1 MKILVTGG
9 AGFIG
14 TYLIP
19 ALLEEG
25 AEVVAF
31 DIATDPSTLG
41 PVRDKLTYIR
51 GDLASP
57 EDLVRTI
64 LIHRPTDI
72 FHLGCLLAGPCEEN
86 PILGFKVNFGSTLAL
101 LDAAAALKV
110 RRFILTSSISVFG
123 KDVAEP
129 VKDDALKSPANI
141 YGQTKL
147 ACEHLLHWYARQ
159 RGVDARAVRF
169 TWVFGP
175 GRTTGITARYSS
187 LLLDAI
193 ANGQPLE
200 VANPEET
207 GDWLYVKDAVRALLT
222 LWRAEKAPQR
232 IYNIAG
238 GVHSIRQVLE
248 IAKGIKPASR
258 VAFHTDG
265 KRLSPYPAAYDDA
278 PARREL
284 GWRPAYSIEAAVT
297 EHLQIVAARAA
308 GQTH

>member
-1 MKILVTGG
+1 MKVLVTGA

-14 TYLIP
+14 SYLIP
-19 ALLEEG
+19 ALLEGG

-31 DIATDPSTLG
+31 DIVPEPAALG
-41 PVRDKLTYIR
+41 PVRGRIAYVR

-57 EDLVRTI
+57 EDLYRAM

-72 FHLGCLLAGPCEEN
+72 FHLGSLLAGPCEEN
-86 PILGFKVNFGSTLAL
+86 PVLAFKVNAGSALAL
-101 LDAAAALKV
+101 LDAVAALKV

-123 KDVAEP
+123 KDAAEP
-129 VKDDALKSPANI
+129 VKDNAPKNPANI

-147 ACEHLLHWYARQ
+147 ACEHMLHWYARQ

-175 GRTTGITARYSS
+175 GRTTGITALYSS

-193 ANGQPLE
+193 AQGQPLE
-200 VANPEET
+200 VPNPEET

-222 LWRAEKAPQR
+222 LWKADEAPQR

-238 GVHSIRQVLE
+238 GAHSIRQVLE
-248 IAKGIKPASR
+248 IAQRLKPKSQ
-258 VAFHTDG
+258 VVFHPGG
-265 KRLSPYPAAYDDA
+265 KRLSPYPAAYDDT
-278 PARREL
+278 PARQEL
-284 GWRPAYSIEAAVT
+284 GWQPAYSIEEAVK
-297 EHLQIVAARAA
+297 EHLEIVASRVSARKR
-308 GQTH
+308 

>member
-1 MKILVTGG
+1 MKVLVTGG

-14 TYLIP
+14 TFLIP
-19 ALLEEG
+19 ALMEEG

-31 DIATDPSTLG
+31 DIASEPATLQ
-41 PVRDKLTYIR
+41 PFRDRILYIR

-57 EDLVRTI
+57 EDLYRAI
-64 LIHRPTDI
+64 LIHRPSDI
-72 FHLGCLLAGPCEEN
+72 FHLGSILVGPCEEN
-86 PILGFKVNFGSTLAL
+86 PALGFKVNFGSTLTL

-110 RRFILTSSISVFG
+110 QRFILASSISVFG
-123 KDVAEP
+123 KDAVEP
-129 VKDDALKSPANI
+129 VKDDAPKNPANV

-147 ACEHLLHWYARQ
+147 ACEHMLHWYARQ

-175 GRTTGITARYSS
+175 GRSTGITALYSS

-193 ANGQPLE
+193 AQGQPIE
-200 VANPEET
+200 VPNPEET

-222 LWRAEKAPQR
+222 LWKADKASQR

-248 IAKGIKPASR
+248 IAQRLRPKAQ
-258 VAFHTDG
+258 VAYGADG
-265 KRLSPYPAAYDDA
+265 KRFSPYPAAYDDT

-284 GWRPAYSIEAAVT
+284 GWQPAYSIEAAVE
-297 EHLQIVAARAA
+297 EHLQIVTARAA
-308 GQTH
+308 SRER

>member
-1 MKILVTGG
+1 MRVLVTGG

-14 TYLIP
+14 IHLIP

-25 AEVVAF
+25 ADVVAF
-31 DIATDPSTLG
+31 DLATDPPTLR
-41 PVRDKLTYIR
+41 PFTDRITYVR

-57 EDLVRTI
+57 EDLFRTA
-64 LIHRPTDI
+64 LTHRPTDI
-72 FHLGCLLAGPCEEN
+72 FHLGSLLAGPCDEN
-86 PILGFKVNFGSTLAL
+86 PILGFRVNFGSTLTL
-101 LDAAAALKV
+101 LEAAAALKV

-123 KDVAEP
+123 KDAAEP
-129 VKDDALKSPANI
+129 VGDDAPKNPSNV

-147 ACEHLLHWYARQ
+147 ACEHLLRWYARE
-159 RGVDARAVRF
+159 RGVDARALRF

-175 GRTTGITARYSS
+175 GRTTGITAQYSS

-222 LWRAEKAPQR
+222 LWRAERAPRR

-248 IAKGIKPASR
+248 IARRLRPKAQ
-258 VAFHTDG
+258 VAYHAGG
-265 KRLSPYPAAYDDA
+265 KRFSPYPAAYDDA
-278 PARREL
+278 PARQEL
-284 GWRPAYSIEAAVT
+284 GWQPAYSIEAAVE
-297 EHLQIVAARAA
+297 EHLEIVAARTASR
-308 GQTH
+308 GR

>member
-1 MKILVTGG
+1 MRVLVTGG

-14 TYLIP
+14 SHLIP
-19 ALLEEG
+19 TLLEGG

-31 DIATDPSTLG
+31 DLATDPPALG
-41 PVRDKLTYIR
+41 PVRDKITYVR

-57 EDLVRTI
+57 EDLYRTT

-72 FHLGCLLAGPCEEN
+72 FHLGSLLADPCDEN
-86 PILGFKVNFGSTLAL
+86 PVLGFRVNFGSTLAL

-123 KDVAEP
+123 KGVAEP
-129 VKDDALKSPANI
+129 VKDDAPKNPSNV

-147 ACEHLLHWYARQ
+147 ACEHLLHWYAQ
-159 RGVDARAVRF
+159 KRGVDARALRF

-175 GRTTGITARYSS
+175 GRTTGITALYSS

-193 ANGQPLE
+193 AQGQSLD
-200 VANPEET
+200 VTNPEET
-207 GDWLYVKDAVRALLT
+207 GDWLYVKDAVRALLA
-222 LWRAEKAPQR
+222 LWRADEAPQR

-248 IAKGIKPASR
+248 IAQRLRPESR
-258 VAFHTDG
+258 VVLHADG
-265 KRLSPYPAAYDDA
+265 KRFSPYPAAYDDT

-284 GWRPAYSIEAAVT
+284 GWQPAYSIEAAVE
-297 EHLQIVAARAA
+297 EHLQIVAAR
-308 GQTH
+308 GCTETR

>member
-1 MKILVTGG
+1 MKVLVTGG

-14 TYLIP
+14 SYLIP

-31 DIATDPSTLG
+31 DIAPDPSALG
-41 PVRDKLTYIR
+41 PIKDNIAYVR

-57 EDLVRTI
+57 EDLYRSM

-72 FHLGCLLAGPCEEN
+72 FHLGSLLAGPCEEN
-86 PILGFKVNFGSTLAL
+86 PALAFRVNFGSTLAL

-123 KDVAEP
+123 KDAAEP
-129 VKDDALKSPANI
+129 VKDDAPKNPANV

-147 ACEHLLHWYARQ
+147 ACEQMLHWYARQ

-175 GRTTGITARYSS
+175 GRRTGITALYSS

-193 ANGQPLE
+193 AQGQPLE
-200 VANPEET
+200 VPNPEET

-222 LWRAEKAPQR
+222 LSKADEAPQR

-248 IAKGIKPASR
+248 IAQRLKPESKVVSHAG
-258 VAFHTDG
+258 G

-278 PARREL
+278 PARQEL
-284 GWRPAYSIEAAVT
+284 GWQPAYSIEAAVK
-297 EHLQIVAARAA
+297 EHLEIVASRVSAR
-308 GQTH
+308 TR

>member
-25 AEVVAF
+25 GEVIAF
-31 DIATDPSTLG
+31 DIAPDPSALG
-41 PVRDKLTYIR
+41 CIRDKITYVR

-57 EDLVRTI
+57 EDLYRAV
-64 LIHRPTDI
+64 LLHRPTDI
-72 FHLGCLLAGPCEEN
+72 FHLGSLLAGPCEEN
-86 PILGFKVNFGSTLAL
+86 PSLGFKVNLGSTLAL

-123 KDVAEP
+123 KDAAEP
-129 VKDDALKSPANI
+129 VRDDAPKNPANI

-159 RGVDARAVRF
+159 RDVDARAVRF

-175 GRTTGITARYSS
+175 GRTTGITALYSS

-193 ANGQPLE
+193 ALGRPVE
-200 VANPEET
+200 VPNPEET
-207 GDWLYVKDAVRALLT
+207 GDWLYVRDAVRALLT
-222 LWRAEKAPQR
+222 LYRAPAAPQR
-232 IYNIAG
+232 VYNIAG

-248 IAKGIKPASR
+248 IARRIRPESSVVFQA
-258 VAFHTDG
+258 DG
-265 KRLSPYPAAYDDA
+265 ERLSPYPAAYDDA

-284 GWRPAYSIEAAVT
+284 GWQPAYSIEAAVA
-297 EHLQIVAARAA
+297 EHLQTVAARAA

>member
-1 MKILVTGG
+1 MKVLVTGG

-14 TYLIP
+14 SYLIP
-19 ALLEEG
+19 ALLDEG

-31 DIATDPSTLG
+31 DIAPNPSALG
-41 PVRDKLTYIR
+41 PIKEKIAYVR

-57 EDLVRTI
+57 EDLYRTM
-64 LIHRPTDI
+64 LVHRPTDI
-72 FHLGCLLAGPCEEN
+72 FHLGSLLAGPCEEN
-86 PILGFKVNFGSTLAL
+86 PVLAFKVNSASALAL
-101 LDAAAALKV
+101 LDAVAALKV

-123 KDVAEP
+123 KDAAEP
-129 VKDDALKSPANI
+129 VKDDAPKNPANI

-147 ACEHLLHWYARQ
+147 ACEHMLHWYARQ

-175 GRTTGITARYSS
+175 GRTTGITALYSS

-193 ANGQPLE
+193 AQGQPLE
-200 VANPEET
+200 VPNPEET

-222 LWRAEKAPQR
+222 LWKADEAPQR

-248 IAKGIKPASR
+248 IAQRLKPESQ
-258 VAFHTDG
+258 VVFHPGG
-265 KRLSPYPAAYDDA
+265 KRLSPYPAAYDDT
-278 PARREL
+278 PARQEL
-284 GWRPAYSIEAAVT
+284 GWQPAYSIEEAVK
-297 EHLQIVAARAA
+297 EHLEIVASRVSARKR
-308 GQTH
+308 

>member
-1 MKILVTGG
+1 MKVLVTGG

-14 TYLIP
+14 SYLIP

-31 DIATDPSTLG
+31 DIASGPSALG
-41 PVRDKLTYIR
+41 PIKDKIAYVQ

-57 EDLVRTI
+57 EDLYRTM

-72 FHLGCLLAGPCEEN
+72 LHLGSLLAGPCDEN
-86 PILGFKVNFGSTLAL
+86 PILGFRVNFGSTLVL
-101 LDAAAALKV
+101 LDAAATLKV

-123 KDVAEP
+123 RDAAEP
-129 VKDDALKSPANI
+129 VKDDAPKNPANV

-147 ACEHLLHWYARQ
+147 ACEHMLHWYARQ

-175 GRTTGITARYSS
+175 GRRTGITALYSS

-193 ANGQPLE
+193 AQGQSLE
-200 VANPEET
+200 VPNPEET

-222 LWRAEKAPQR
+222 LLKAEEAPQR

-248 IAKGIKPASR
+248 IAQRLKPESQ
-258 VAFHTDG
+258 VVFHADG
-265 KRLSPYPAAYDDA
+265 KRFSPYPAAYDDA

-284 GWRPAYSIEAAVT
+284 GWQPAYSIEAAVK
-297 EHLQIVAARAA
+297 EHLEIVAARVSA
-308 GQTH
+308 QKR